1 MIKISKNEAYSG
13 LDDIDVKV
21 IDQELDLM
29 FNSDQRFE
37 REMTTQ
43 FFLKDEDTINLL
55 VYWDDQ
61 EVANYEF
68 KRKSKK

>member
-1 MIKISKNEAYSG
+1 MIKISKNEAYSE

-29 FNSDQRFE
+29 FNSDQRFG

-55 VYWDDQ
+55 VYWDGQ

-68 KRKSKK
+68 KRKPKK